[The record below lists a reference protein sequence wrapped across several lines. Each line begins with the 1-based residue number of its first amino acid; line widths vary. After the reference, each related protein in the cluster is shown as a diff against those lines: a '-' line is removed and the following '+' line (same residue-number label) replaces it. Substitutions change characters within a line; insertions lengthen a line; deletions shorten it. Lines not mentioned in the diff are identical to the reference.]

1 MVLIYFRFLKL
12 LEISVNPSQSNS
24 SRDFIDLIWEN
35 ESGKEVIFNDKSL
48 IYLIYLIWLKDVFM
62 LVRLLQY
69 EILKVFSLCKLLKE
83 LKISLTPHPEILSN
97 SIYLWLLNDDE
108 KSANAGQSY
117 ISRLFIDLSNPI
129 DLFIYFKPHFDILTF
144 LIYFIASKAPE
155 IFVSK
160 EESEI

>member
-83 LKISLTPHPEILSN
+83 L
-97 SIYLWLLNDDE
+97 
-108 KSANAGQSY
+108 
-117 ISRLFIDLSNPI
+117 
-129 DLFIYFKPHFDILTF
+129 
-144 LIYFIASKAPE
+144 
-155 IFVSK
+155 
-160 EESEI
+160 